1 MSDFIGTIAMAE
13 AITLSI
19 AFCGTLLFAYGY
31 FKRNLFG
38 FIRMFIGGALVL
50 FGIYSQYALLEM
62 PYLLI
67 ALAIIGIP
75 IVIMMPAASP
85 SYFEDRIDRALIIA
99 VIFYFVVGL
108 VACLSFLLFETR
120 ALEKENSPYV
130 TTEVKPPVT
139 YFLKELHD
147 GKYLIADGSYRYEL
161 LPNDDTEDLEQ
172 VVSPGEAI
180 KILPLEDG
188 NQPHLAITET
198 WQHAHCPGIKSPY
211 GDASYLIDRTVTIY
225 VSLNQTAIAYSG
237 T

>member
-1 MSDFIGTIAMAE
+1 MSDFIGTIAAVE
-13 AITLSI
+13 AIILSI
-19 AFCGTLLFAYGY
+19 AFCGTLLLAYGY
-31 FKRNLFG
+31 FKRNPFG
-38 FIRMFIGGALVL
+38 VVKMFIGGALVL
-50 FGIYSQYALLEM
+50 FGIYSQYDLLEM

-67 ALAIIGIP
+67 ALVIIGIP

-85 SYFEDRIDRALIIA
+85 SYHEDRINRALIIA
-99 VIFYFVVGL
+99 TIFYFVVDL
-108 VACLSFLLFETR
+108 AACLSFLFIEAR

-188 NQPHLAITET
+188 NQPHLTITET
-198 WQHAHCPGIKSPY
+198 WQHAHCPGVKSPY
-211 GDASYLIDRTVTIY
+211 GDATYLIDRTVTIY
-225 VSLNQTAIAYSG
+225 VSLDQTAIAYSG

>member
-1 MSDFIGTIAMAE
+1 MSDFIGTIATAE
-13 AITLSI
+13 AIALSI

-38 FIRMFIGGALVL
+38 VVKMFIGGALVL
-50 FGIYSQYALLEM
+50 FGIYSQYDLLEM

-67 ALAIIGIP
+67 ALVIIGIP

-85 SYFEDRIDRALIIA
+85 SYYENRIDRALTIA
-99 VIFYFVVGL
+99 LTFYFIIDL
-108 VACLSFLLFETR
+108 AACQSFLFLETR
-120 ALEKENSPYV
+120 ALEKENNPYV

-147 GKYLIADGSYRYEL
+147 GKYLIADGSYKYEL

-180 KILPLEDG
+180 EILPLEDG
-188 NQPHLAITET
+188 DQPHLTIAET

-211 GDASYLIDRTVTIY
+211 GDATYRIERTVTIY
-225 VSLNQTAIAYSG
+225 VSLDQTAIAYSS